1 MGCDIYLSA
10 NAMAFK
16 TQSRKDDL
24 ISMMYSL
31 VYLVN
36 ETTDWAY
43 EHITDIEEQRDCIY
57 KFKKNATPED
67 ICSGEAYALTPILK
81 MIYNLRYDE
90 DPNYEKIVFEFSKA
104 IMNLDM
110 PPSIKNY
117 DWVRNPNILL
127 DY

>member
-43 EHITDIEEQRDCIY
+43 EHITDIEE
-57 KFKKNATPED
+57 
-67 ICSGEAYALTPILK
+67 
-81 MIYNLRYDE
+81 
-90 DPNYEKIVFEFSKA
+90 
-104 IMNLDM
+104 
-110 PPSIKNY
+110 
-117 DWVRNPNILL
+117 
-127 DY
+127 